1 MAASSVEKIFFLI
14 QAISYLLI
22 LTAPF
27 LIAKKLK
34 EKNFLKLLIS
44 SLIFTF
50 ILCLLSIYWA
60 EYLSVEWMY
69 NIYGFDP
76 HGMSETDRWTKE
88 ISLDNRKTIEDLYN
102 RSFGIGWPVKLILS
116 YIIFII
122 PFNLIACAVIYW

>member
-1 MAASSVEKIFFLI
+1 M
-14 QAISYLLI
+14 
-22 LTAPF
+22 
-27 LIAKKLK
+27 
-34 EKNFLKLLIS
+34 
-44 SLIFTF
+44 IFTF